1 MLNLQDFTVRARLY
15 ALAAISMGLLLLVGG
30 MGLYSL
36 SQSTAAF
43 QHFVDNDNQSLV
55 HVSVLRA
62 EAGNLRRYEKDMLI
76 NLADAAAVEKYRSD
90 WMKAY
95 ERFLKAEQQ
104 LTKLDIPPVE
114 KELNKSIEEGLAK
127 YKSEME
133 VFMGKLRDNA
143 FQDPAE
149 ANKALGDAKKAVRP
163 LEEKLAE
170 LVAAIDKDSEAGVA
184 DIAAHER
191 RIRTSLQLILVGS
204 LILICFYTFFN
215 IRSILQPLSELQQSA
230 VRIAGQDLSEEINP
244 RGKSETGDLM
254 RGVKA
259 MQDSLRH
266 VVGNVRGATD
276 SIATAAAEVAA
287 GGHDLSHRTEQ
298 AASNLEQTAAAME
311 QLTAS
316 VKHNADSA
324 RQANQLAAEAAGVA
338 ERGGAVV
345 GEVVSTMSRI
355 STSSNKISD
364 IISTIDGIAFQTN
377 ILALNAAVEA
387 ARAGEQGRGFAVV
400 ASEVRSLAQRSAEA
414 AKEIKGLI
422 TASSESVEAGAALV
436 ERAGGTMQEVIASI
450 SRVSNIVAEISHS
463 TAEQSTGIG
472 QIGQA
477 ISQLDTMTQQNA
489 ALVEQSAAA
498 AQSLQSQADELA
510 KSVAVF
516 KLA

>member
-1 MLNLQDFTVRARLY
+1 MLNLQNFTVRARLY
-15 ALAAISMGLLLLVGG
+15 ALAAVAMLMLLVVGG
-30 MGLYSL
+30 VGLYSL
-36 SQSTAAF
+36 SQSAIKF
-43 QHFVDNDNQSLV
+43 GHFVDNHNQSLI

-62 EAGNLRRYEKDMLI
+62 EVGNLRRYEKDMVI
-76 NLADAAAVEKYRSD
+76 NLEDSAAVEKYRAD
-90 WMKAY
+90 WVKAHD
-95 ERFLKAEQQ
+95 RFFKAEEALGQ
-104 LTKLDIPPVE
+104 LELDREARELIKLVE
-114 KELNKSIEEGLAK
+114 DGLK
-127 YKSEME
+127 QYKAEM
-133 VFMGKLRDNA
+133 VPFMSKVGEKGFA
-143 FQDPAE
+143 DPAE
-149 ANKALGDAKKAVRP
+149 ANKALGSAKKAIRP
-163 LEEKLAE
+163 LEEKLAL
-170 LVAAIDKDSEAGVA
+170 LVAAIEKDSQTAVLEVSGHQTRV
-184 DIAAHER
+184 R
-191 RIRTSLQLILVGS
+191 SSLMIIMAGS
-204 LILICFYTFFN
+204 LALIAFYTLFN
-215 IRSILQPLSELQQSA
+215 IRSILQPLSEVQQSA
-230 VRIAGQDLSEEINP
+230 ERIAEHDLSENIVP
-244 RGKSETGDLM
+244 MGRSETGDLM

-259 MQDSLRH
+259 MQESLRD
-266 VVGNVRGATD
+266 VVSNVRNATD
-276 SIATAAAEVAA
+276 SIATASAEVAA

-298 AASNLEQTAAAME
+298 AASNLEQTASAME

-324 RQANQLAAEAAGVA
+324 RQANLLASEAAGVA

-355 STSSNKISD
+355 SASSNKISD

-436 ERAGGTMQEVIASI
+436 ERAGGTMQEVISAI
-450 SRVSNIVAEISHS
+450 GRVGSIVAEISS
-463 TAEQSTGIG
+463 ATAEQSTGIG

-477 ISQLDTMTQQNA
+477 INQLDTMTQQNA

-498 AQSLQSQADELA
+498 AQSLQAQADELA

-516 KLA
+516 RL

>member
-15 ALAAISMGLLLLVGG
+15 ALAGISMLMLMVVGG
-30 MGLYSL
+30 TGLYSL
-36 SQSTAAF
+36 NASTDAF
-43 QHFVDNDNQSLV
+43 KHFVDNDNQSLV
-55 HVSVLRA
+55 YVSTMRA
-62 EAGNLRRYEKDMLI
+62 EAGNLRRYEKDMVI
-76 NLADAAAVEKYRSD
+76 NLEDSEAIEKYRVD
-90 WMKAY
+90 WRKAY
-95 ERFLKAEQQ
+95 DRFAKAEQELAKLELPPAEQQ
-104 LTKLDIPPVE
+104 L
-114 KELNKSIEEGLAK
+114 NKAIDEGLRA
-127 YKSEME
+127 YKSEMDL
-133 VFMGKLRDNA
+133 FMGKVGEKA
-143 FQDPAE
+143 FADPAS
-149 ANKALGDAKKAVRP
+149 ANKALGAAKKAIRP
-163 LEEKLAE
+163 MEEKLAE
-170 LVAAIDKDSEAGVA
+170 LVAAIDKDA
-184 DIAAHER
+184 DEGEVEIAAHEK
-191 RIRTSLQLILVGS
+191 RIRMSLIFISLGS
-204 LILICFYTFFN
+204 LALIGFYTAFN
-215 IRSILQPLSELQQSA
+215 IRSILQPLSEVQQSA
-230 VRIAGQDLSEEINP
+230 ERIAGQDLSEDIRP
-244 RGKSETGDLM
+244 HGQCETGDLM

-259 MQDSLRH
+259 MQDSLRE
-266 VVGNVRGATD
+266 VVGNVRNATD
-276 SIATAAAEVAA
+276 SIATAAAEVSA

-298 AASNLEQTAAAME
+298 AASNLEETASAME
-311 QLTAS
+311 ELTAS

-324 RQANQLAAEAAGVA
+324 RQANQLATEAAGVA
-338 ERGGAVV
+338 QRGGEVV

-355 STSSNKISD
+355 SASSNKISD

-477 ISQLDTMTQQNA
+477 INQLDTMTQQNA

-498 AQSLQSQADELA
+498 AQSLQTQADELA

-516 KLA
+516 KL

>member
-15 ALAAISMGLLLLVGG
+15 ALAAVSILMLLLVGG
-30 MGLYSL
+30 MGLLSL
-36 SQSTAAF
+36 NQSARSF
-43 QHFVDNDNQSLV
+43 GHFVENDNQSLIY
-55 HVSVLRA
+55 VSVLRA
-62 EAGNLRRYEKDMLI
+62 ESGNLRRYEKDMVI
-76 NLADAAAVEKYRSD
+76 NLEDSAAIEKYRVD
-90 WMKAY
+90 WAKSY
-95 ERFLKAEQQ
+95 DKFLKAEQDLSRLDVAPEAKQ
-104 LTKLDIPPVE
+104 LIAA
-114 KELNKSIEEGLAK
+114 IEDGLKK
-127 YKSEME
+127 YKAEME
-133 VFMGKLRDNA
+133 PFMGQVAAKA
-143 FQDPAE
+143 FADPAA
-149 ANKALGDAKKAVRP
+149 ANKALAEAKKAVRP
-163 LEEKLAE
+163 LEQKLAE
-170 LVAAIDKDSEAGVA
+170 LVVVIDKDADLGVA
-184 DIAAHER
+184 EIAVQEK
-191 RIRTSLQLILVGS
+191 RIRMSLVLILVGS
-204 LILICFYTFFN
+204 LSLIAIYTVFN
-215 IRSILQPLSELQQSA
+215 IRSILQPLAAVQQSTE
-230 VRIAGQDLSEEINP
+230 RIAGQDLSEAIVP
-244 RGKSETGDLM
+244 HGKSETGDLM

-259 MQDSLRH
+259 MQDSLRE
-266 VVGNVRGATD
+266 VVSNVRSATD
-276 SIATAAAEVAA
+276 SIAIASAEVAA

-298 AASNLEQTAAAME
+298 AASNLEQTASAME
-311 QLTAS
+311 ELTAS

-324 RQANQLAAEAAGVA
+324 RQANQLATEAAGVA
-338 ERGGAVV
+338 QRGGEVV

-355 STSSNKISD
+355 SASSNKISD

-450 SRVSNIVAEISHS
+450 GRVGNIVAEISHA

-489 ALVEQSAAA
+489 ALVEESAAA
-498 AQSLQSQADELA
+498 AQSLQTQADELA

-516 KLA
+516 KL